1 MLEVY
6 GESTHVLVTCMEA
19 VGGLRWW
26 LGKKFVFL
34 DQAHTMTAG
43 VVNMLKENLELGRAL
58 LRRDHASLDP

>member
-6 GESTHVLVTCMEA
+6 RESPHVLVTCMEG
-19 VGGLRWW
+19 VGGLRCE
-26 LGKKFVFL
+26 LGKKFVFR

-58 LRRDHASLDP
+58 LRGDHTSLDP